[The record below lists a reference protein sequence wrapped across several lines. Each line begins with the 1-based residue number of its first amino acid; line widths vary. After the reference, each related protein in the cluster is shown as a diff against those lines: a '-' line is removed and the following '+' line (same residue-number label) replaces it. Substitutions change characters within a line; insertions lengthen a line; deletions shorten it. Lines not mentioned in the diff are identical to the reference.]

1 MSEDLFSVLAAI
13 GIIALVY
20 RWFTTSPTT
29 TTTSNGGTNSAGSL
43 TTLQRRAMSLP
54 RAQIDRLLTM
64 FPQLTE
70 NEVRYALV
78 VNRGGVE
85 AVAERVL
92 IRGGLE
98 PVSTCFFSA
107 KIDYRHWF
115 YRIEAEEKKRIFLEQ
130 PPPNFFPQS
139 SSTTDSTSNNNTSSS
154 SSSGTATTT
163 TTSNQSIKT
172 NQTLITKFNL
182 EPYKI
187 DQDKLFNS
195 NQDWSWEDSKSRLN
209 SDLTSSLGEQDNAS
223 TLHER
228 KSKMVLESRWKILQ
242 KDKKGKSIAP

>member
-29 TTTSNGGTNSAGSL
+29 NPNGSNSSGTL
-43 TTLQRRAMSLP
+43 TALQRRAMSLP
-54 RAQIDRLLTM
+54 RSQVDRLLTM

-98 PVSTCFFSA
+98 P
-107 KIDYRHWF
+107 
-115 YRIEAEEKKRIFLEQ
+115 

-139 SSTTDSTSNNNTSSS
+139 STPPATPQSNTNNGNNTSTENASS
-154 SSSGTATTT
+154 Q
-163 TTSNQSIKT
+163 TSLPKT
-172 NQTLITKFNL
+172 NPSLITKFNL
-182 EPYKI
+182 QAHKADQDRLFRENKDWTWEECKSRVI
-187 DQDKLFNS
+187 DQKLQPAS
-195 NQDWSWEDSKSRLN
+195 NDDEGPGPGS
-209 SDLTSSLGEQDNAS
+209 SSLQD
-223 TLHER
+223 R
-228 KSKMVLESRWKILQ
+228 KARMVLESRWKMLQ
-242 KDKKGKSIAP
+242 KERKGKSVATN

>member
-20 RWFTTSPTT
+20 RWFTTSPTPS
-29 TTTSNGGTNSAGSL
+29 SNGPNSAGTLSA
-43 TTLQRRAMSLP
+43 LQRRAMSLP
-54 RAQIDRLLTM
+54 RTQVDRLLTM

-98 PVSTCFFSA
+98 P
-107 KIDYRHWF
+107 
-115 YRIEAEEKKRIFLEQ
+115 

-139 SSTTDSTSNNNTSSS
+139 NSPPTTPLTNNNNNNSSTTTSSS
-154 SSSGTATTT
+154 TSHTATLSKTT
-163 TTSNQSIKT
+163 PS
-172 NQTLITKFNL
+172 LIVKLNL
-182 EPYKI
+182 QAYKL
-187 DQDKLFNS
+187 DQDQRLREH
-195 NQDWSWEDSKSRLN
+195 QDWSYEDSKSRLAQSKLHPSPVDDDN
-209 SDLTSSLGEQDNAS
+209 TPGSSNLKD
-223 TLHER
+223 R
-228 KSKMVLESRWKILQ
+228 KARMVLESRWKMLQ
-242 KDKKGKSIAP
+242 KEKKGKSVASH